1 MLHWSKEVIPT
12 SLTIIEDKLVLKDA
26 IRNFKNILGWS
37 GDKTVQYPIMVAQEI
52 VAKGI
57 QFEGL
62 RDEIYVQMIK
72 QITNNPSA
80 EGVTQLWSL
89 LQVCVLHFPPT
100 PVFENY
106 LEAWIRIK
114 GGDSRYYI
122 VRTLHETQENGVNQ
136 NVPQPETIEAMI
148 KRPYPS
154 TKELID
160 VHRPNLPPPTAI
172 EEVVAINN
180 KRAVGSPTRPSM
192 KDLAGPPS
200 SVPPPTFHAPAF
212 HAAPPPVQHPPPQQS
227 ISPREVPGAARPMPG
242 VPAGARPLP
251 GVAGRGPPP
260 APY

>member
-1 MLHWSKEVIPT
+1 
-12 SLTIIEDKLVLKDA
+12 
-26 IRNFKNILGWS
+26 
-37 GDKTVQYPIMVAQEI
+37 MVAQEI
-52 VAKGI
+52 VTKGI

-62 RDEIYVQMIK
+62 RDEIYVQLIK
-72 QITNNPSA
+72 QITGNPNPESSSL
-80 EGVTQLWSL
+80 LWHM

-122 VRTLHETQENGVNQ
+122 VRTLHETQENGLNQ
-136 NVPQPETIEAMI
+136 NIPAPEAIEAMI

-154 TKELID
+154 TKEAID

-180 KRAVGSPTRPSM
+180 KRAVGSHSRPSM
-192 KDLAGPPS
+192 RDLAGPVS
-200 SVPPPTFHAPAF
+200 SVPPPILHL
-212 HAAPPPVQHPPPQQS
+212 PVQQHQPQQK
-227 ISPREVPGAARPMPG
+227 ISPRPEQQVPPSSRPMPT
-242 VPAGARPLP
+242 VPGGARPLP

-260 APY
+260 GY